1 MKKNLL
7 FLFIASIVSFLV
19 MYIAAVISSSSYYNS
34 NDLTQNTSF
43 IYIEWIFQFAI
54 AIIIFLALKIYYAIK
69 ELNDKLEDNNTN
81 QN

>member
-19 MYIAAVISSSSYYNS
+19 MYIAGSITTIYNTEEP
-34 NDLTQNTSF
+34 NF
-43 IYIEWIFQFAI
+43 IYIEWILCFSI
-54 AIIIFLALKIYYAIK
+54 VIIIFLALKIYYAIK